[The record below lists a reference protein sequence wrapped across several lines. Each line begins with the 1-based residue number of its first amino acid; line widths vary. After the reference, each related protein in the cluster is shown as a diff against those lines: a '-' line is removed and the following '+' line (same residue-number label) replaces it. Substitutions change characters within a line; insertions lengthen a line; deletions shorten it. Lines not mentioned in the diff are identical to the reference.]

1 MKSIN
6 NLTSHKVFGL
16 ILLLF
21 LATRITSNAGAY
33 ELADYSW
40 PTASTTFYV
49 DIPGGDGLWNDA
61 FESAMYQWSVN
72 TRFEYY
78 IVRDTYSNPCREDD
92 ERNGVAFAA
101 SDCGDA
107 WGKNTLAV
115 THIWYV
121 GDTITETDIVFNAN
135 QHWDVYSGPW
145 SYSSNDF
152 TRIAIHEL
160 GHALGLNHENSGI
173 DSIMASYAGDI
184 YLPQEDDIAG
194 VAAIYETPDTTY
206 YLDWDGDGYGDTYS
220 PYTTANRPSGYVI
233 NDWDCNDN
241 DDTIHPGAAETRQD
255 GIDQDCDGADVTN
268 SKRTQVAK
276 LYVATFNRA
285 PADAGLEYWTNSS
298 FTIEMIG
305 KSFFDQPETQT
316 LYPAEN
322 TDTEFVQTIF
332 NNLFNRDPLQA
343 GLVYWVQALAN
354 GVPRYVMIEAVKNG
368 AAGTD
373 LIIMENKAEVGLYHA
388 NLGLSASNF
397 YLYDITEDAAT
408 VEAAKQEVYDLYRQ
422 TID

>member
-1 MKSIN
+1 
-6 NLTSHKVFGL
+6 
-16 ILLLF
+16 
-21 LATRITSNAGAY
+21 
-33 ELADYSW
+33 
-40 PTASTTFYV
+40 
-49 DIPGGDGLWNDA
+49 
-61 FESAMYQWSVN
+61 
-72 TRFEYY
+72 
-78 IVRDTYSNPCREDD
+78 
-92 ERNGVAFAA
+92 
-101 SDCGDA
+101 
-107 WGKNTLAV
+107 
-115 THIWYV
+115 
-121 GDTITETDIVFNAN
+121 
-135 QHWDVYSGPW
+135 
-145 SYSSNDF
+145 
-152 TRIAIHEL
+152 
-160 GHALGLNHENSGI
+160 
-173 DSIMASYAGDI
+173 MASYAGDI

-194 VAAIYETPDTTY
+194 VAAIYGEPDTTY
-206 YLDWDGDGYGDTYS
+206 YRDWDGDGYGDTYS

-298 FTIEMIG
+298 FTIEMIAE
-305 KSFFDQPETQT
+305 SFFHQPETQT
-316 LYPAEN
+316 LYSEEN
-322 TDTEFVQTIF
+322 TDTEFVQAIF